1 MTLLMMFINVLIII
15 LVLLIIRPVQGQM
28 QQGGSLNAPFSLLTS
43 KEMDGIPSLAGK
55 VNPKNE
61 SRPVIG
67 KDQSKGPAMTYYGH
81 GMSLRPVEPGPLLD
95 PLKIVHNAGIAVK
108 PECCPSPYSYDNG
121 CLCGALEDI
130 TMSLTGRRNRNVYD
144 EHY

>member
-1 MTLLMMFINVLIII
+1 MMFINVLIII

-61 SRPVIG
+61 SRPVMG

-81 GMSLRPVEPGPLLD
+81 GIPLRPVEPGPLLD